1 VTATPEITSD
11 DVLLA
16 VKRIVTQESRLSVDP
31 ASIAGDEPLNGA
43 LLKVTSLGLLGMLIQ
58 LEEDL
63 GVTLP
68 DNMFQGRQIIT
79 VSDLADVVRSA
90 CATAREAG

>member
-1 VTATPEITSD
+1 MPATPEITSD
-11 DVLLA
+11 DILLA

-31 ASIAGDEPLNGA
+31 ASVAADEPLNGD

-58 LEEDL
+58 LEDDL

-68 DNMFQGRQIIT
+68 DDMFQGHQIFT
-79 VSDLADVVRSA
+79 VSDLAGVVQLA
-90 CATAREAG
+90 CGMTPEPG

>member
-1 VTATPEITSD
+1 MPATPEITSD

-31 ASIAGDEPLNGA
+31 ACVAADEPLNGD

-58 LEEDL
+58 LEDDL

-68 DNMFQGRQIIT
+68 DDMFQGHQIFT
-79 VSDLADVVRSA
+79 VADLAAVVQLA
-90 CATAREAG
+90 CCMTP

>member
-1 VTATPEITSD
+1 VPAIQKTTSD

-16 VKRIVTQESRLSVDP
+16 VKRIVVRESRLSVEP
-31 ASIAGDEPLNGA
+31 ASIAASEPLNGR

-63 GVTLP
+63 GLTLP
-68 DNMFQGRQIIT
+68 DDMFHGRKIVT
-79 VSDLADVVRSA
+79 VADLADLVLSVCDASA
-90 CATAREAG
+90 EPR